1 MESLWTPLFSIMVFT
16 LVFGMIGGLVSS
28 KTKAIISAV
37 IVGCM
42 IYLIGYLTGIIPTNS
57 PQDTGLT
64 TMMSNFGIALMV
76 TNLGTMINLKDLVKE
91 WKTVVIAIIGLVGLA
106 VVSFTIGSW
115 IFGREYA
122 LSAASPISGG
132 VIATILTTTAATEAG
147 RPEIA
152 AFATL
157 ICSLQLFA
165 GLPIASKCLKIEA
178 NKMVNNKYGIEIDK
192 HKENKEKKEWNLK
205 IIPDWPKWCES
216 TEIVIFKLSFV
227 AVIASFISNLT
238 ILEESTQPILNSTIL
253 CLILGVIFTE
263 IGFLD
268 RNALQKAN
276 AYGLLL
282 LGLIA
287 LLPGNFSSISF
298 SSLLDMIIP
307 IIGILIIGAAGIS
320 IFAIIT
326 GKILNYSVP
335 MSVAIGVTALIG
347 YPCTQIVTD
356 EVVDALETNDEQKA
370 AIKEYILPKM
380 LVGGF
385 TTVTIASV
393 VFAGIIV
400 PMIF

>member
-1 MESLWTPLFSIMVFT
+1 M
-16 LVFGMIGGLVSS
+16 
-28 KTKAIISAV
+28 
-37 IVGCM
+37 
-42 IYLIGYLTGIIPTNS
+42 
-57 PQDTGLT
+57 
-64 TMMSNFGIALMV
+64 
-76 TNLGTMINLKDLVKE
+76 
-91 WKTVVIAIIGLVGLA
+91 
-106 VVSFTIGSW
+106 
-115 IFGREYA
+115 
-122 LSAASPISGG
+122 
-132 VIATILTTTAATEAG
+132 
-147 RPEIA
+147 
-152 AFATL
+152 
-157 ICSLQLFA
+157 
-165 GLPIASKCLKIEA
+165 
-178 NKMVNNKYGIEIDK
+178 
-192 HKENKEKKEWNLK
+192 
-205 IIPDWPKWCES
+205 
-216 TEIVIFKLSFV
+216 
-227 AVIASFISNLT
+227 IASFISNLT
-238 ILEESTQPILNSTIL
+238 ILEGSTQPILNSTIL

-320 IFAIIT
+320 IFAIIS